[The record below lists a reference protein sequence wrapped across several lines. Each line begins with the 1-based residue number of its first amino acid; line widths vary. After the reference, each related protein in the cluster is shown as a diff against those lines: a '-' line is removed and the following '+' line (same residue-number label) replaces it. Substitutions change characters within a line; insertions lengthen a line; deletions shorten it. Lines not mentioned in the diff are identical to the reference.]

1 VFPATEGELT
11 VEKNL
16 SRRSLLKGA
25 FAGSA
30 GIAASSLFATK
41 QSVRAG
47 PPLSPRAFIPGVAA
61 DGNVPP
67 NLTLRQLAQNAGLEL
82 GAAPGA
88 VSGVT
93 ANAAYQKFIASQFT
107 TRITGVPW
115 NAIRPSRDV
124 FDFSPPNSWADWSM
138 QLAADNAMRS
148 HGYHLVWSS
157 SLPNWLVNGNF
168 GAGELNDILR
178 EHISTVA
185 GRYKGRMNVWV
196 VSNEH
201 VARKLYVKTLA
212 ENFWYLK
219 LGDDYVEKAL
229 WWAKEAD
236 PGATLIIN
244 EDMNDGSRVEIT
256 NGFYELAKG
265 LKAKGAPLDGVGM
278 QMHLMVS
285 NPNAN
290 SEISLASV
298 SALMDRYHQL
308 GLKVFVTEFDVDLR
322 NVAGTDADRFVVQAG
337 IYRDM
342 FEAALDSGACKSFSL
357 FNPGDKYSWLVVDP
371 NAAHGGP
378 AQRAAPTPWD
388 ESLNQK
394 PAYDAMVGVL
404 LRHGGLG

>member
-1 VFPATEGELT
+1 
-11 VEKNL
+11 
-16 SRRSLLKGA
+16 LKGA
-25 FAGSA
+25 LAGAA
-30 GIAASSLFATK
+30 GLAGTR
-41 QSVRAG
+41 VRASKSAVGAG
-47 PPLSPRAFIPGVAA
+47 PSLAPRAFVPSVAA

-67 NLTLRQLAQNAGLEL
+67 NLTLRQLAQTAGLEL

-93 ANAAYQKFIASQFT
+93 ANAAYQKLIASQFT
-107 TRITGVPW
+107 ARITGVPW
-115 NAIRPSRDV
+115 NEVRPSRDE

-157 SLPNWLVNGNF
+157 SLPTWLVNGNF
-168 GAGELNDILR
+168 GASELNDILR

-201 VARKLYVKTLA
+201 VGRKLYAKTLA

-229 WWAKEAD
+229 WWAREAD

-244 EDMNDGSRVEIT
+244 ESRNDGSRIEIT

-285 NPNAN
+285 DPNAN
-290 SEISLASV
+290 AEITQGSV
-298 SALMDRYHQL
+298 SALMDKYGQL

-322 NVAGTDADRFVVQAG
+322 SVPGTDADRFVQQAG

-357 FNPGDKYSWLVVDP
+357 FNPGDKYSWLVVDA
-371 NAAHGGP
+371 NASRGP
-378 AQRAAPTPWD
+378 SPKAAPTPWD
-388 ESLNQK
+388 DNLNPK

-404 LRHGGLG
+404 VRHGGLG